1 MQIEALMAVAGALLL
16 VSVFANRI
24 STFLGIPGLLVFIAV
39 GMLAGSDGIGQIQ
52 FYNAKIT
59 NDIGTIALAFILF
72 AGGLDMRWKDV
83 RPVLFRGSLLATLG
97 VVLTALFLFAAAYGI
112 LRFDLAVALLLSVIV
127 SSTDAPAVFMIMR
140 TQKTRL
146 RGSLRPLL
154 EFESG
159 SNDPMAVLLSLGALA
174 FLQNSA
180 FDAAALLKMFGL
192 QLALGLALGFV
203 LGKLAL
209 VLLQKVCICYFGLY
223 TVFGVGLVLLL
234 FGLVQ
239 LLGGNGFLAVYVSGI
254 VVGNSPFIYR
264 RNLIRFHDSLSWIMQ
279 VGMFLLLGLL
289 VNPHELLSVMPAGLA
304 AAFFLIF
311 TARPAAVFI
320 CLYRSGFGFREK
332 LFISW
337 AGLKGAVPIILA
349 TYPLMIG
356 FPDSQFLFNL
366 IFFLVISSVLLQGKT
381 LAWLAVRLRLN
392 HPQP

>member
-127 SSTDAPAVFMIMR
+127 SSTDAPAVMIMR

-174 FLQNSA
+174 FLQNSS